1 MNLQDAISVL
11 EGERDN
17 FPSGEY
23 KDNLTVAIA
32 VFKNESSV
40 ITNEAA
46 VELTND
52 IYWDATLSDRL
63 LFGQALFTVSYTVD
77 PSKPNPHTREN

>member
-1 MNLQDAISVL
+1 MNLENAISVL

-17 FPSGEY
+17 LPSGDS
-23 KDNLTVAIA
+23 KSNLALAIS
-32 VFKNESSV
+32 VFKNESSA

-46 VELTND
+46 VELTNNV
-52 IYWDATLSDRL
+52 YWDATLSDRL

-77 PSKPNPHTREN
+77 PSKPSPHTRDN